1 MRLICPAERL
11 ICPAMRLICPAE
23 RLICPAESQAWPAER
38 GICPAERVIWPAG
51 KDVWPDMRGI
61 WPAESRKWP
70 ACRTALGWVADAG
83 AAEGEGAG
91 VCGGGRGRRAS
102 DQHRPSTPPPRQH
115 PPALSYTPNVHGESS
130 KPPACQRLVD
140 RTFKPVPRDL
150 IRGGW
155 AEASNV
161 YSMIARLV
169 RRLRALHAA
178 SPRRRLLVNLILA
191 ALVCLFLLTAFVTV
205 AAIMTREV

>member
-1 MRLICPAERL
+1 MLARR
-11 ICPAMRLICPAE
+11 
-23 RLICPAESQAWPAER
+23 R
-38 GICPAERVIWPAG
+38 GKG
-51 KDVWPDMRGI
+51 RGF
-61 WPAESRKWP
+61 AVE
-70 ACRTALGWVADAG
+70 A
-83 AAEGEGAG
+83 
-91 VCGGGRGRRAS
+91 GGGGPATS
-102 DQHRPSTPPPRQH
+102 IDPPTPPPRQH